1 MFSGSSAGSVTADQ
15 GSGRGQC
22 VVRDRLSHPV
32 CLYPI
37 DDMDQALT
45 GLTESEK
52 VQVLSSNATKVYGIR
67 V

>member
-1 MFSGSSAGSVTADQ
+1 VGVDNVLFETDFP
-15 GSGRGQC
+15 
-22 VVRDRLSHPV
+22 HPV

-37 DDMDQALT
+37 DDMDAALN